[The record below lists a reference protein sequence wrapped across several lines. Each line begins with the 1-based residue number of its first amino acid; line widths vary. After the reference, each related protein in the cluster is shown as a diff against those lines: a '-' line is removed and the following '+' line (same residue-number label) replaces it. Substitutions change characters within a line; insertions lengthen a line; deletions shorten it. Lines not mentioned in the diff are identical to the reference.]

1 MNKVGFVNALVT
13 SKDVSTVMPVSV
25 SASRGRGSLKVA
37 GEVGVGILASIEAA
51 TATIART
58 ENTDLSKFDIEFTIP
73 FRVDGE
79 SAGFALYAALW
90 SSLTQTPLADNVAIT
105 GVLEPASLA
114 VLPVD
119 EIIPKLTAAREGGMR
134 GVILPTRN
142 MLDIGL
148 EFNLCD
154 MFLLPCDDIYS
165 AFACTQFVN
174 SGLY

>member
-13 SKDVSTVMPVSV
+13 SKDVSTVMPISV
-25 SASRGRGSLKVA
+25 STNPGGGNLKVA

-51 TATIART
+51 TAIISKT
-58 ENTDLSKFDIEFTIP
+58 EEYDLSKFDIEFTIP

-105 GVLEPASLA
+105 GVLEPSSLA

-119 EIIPKLTAAREGGMR
+119 AIIEKLMAAREGGMS
-134 GVILPTRN
+134 GVILPTQN
-142 MLDIGL
+142 MLEIDL

-154 MFLLPCDDIYS
+154 MFLLPCDNIYS
-165 AFACTQFVN
+165 AFACTQFID